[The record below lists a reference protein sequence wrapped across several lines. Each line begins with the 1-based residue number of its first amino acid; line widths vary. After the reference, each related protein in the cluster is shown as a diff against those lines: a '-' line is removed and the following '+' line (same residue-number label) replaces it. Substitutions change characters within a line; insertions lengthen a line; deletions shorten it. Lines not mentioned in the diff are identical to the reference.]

1 MHGWQC
7 GCHAVQYDSML
18 CAWPVCEQCVTSVLG
33 CGVEWIYD
41 GVCSRAELPQMGL
54 TGLRAIPLKPLCSQQ
69 QDMGALF
76 HITCYTW
83 NVMKVMNGRW
93 KWTVLRADE
102 TWMILQTGGIDL
114 IIHLSGYSN
123 SMPLSFICLTV
134 GVCDL
139 SYCSSV
145 SWRWLSVIWWMVKWS
160 GWLITVETTERQF
173 LPSKPNGTDPSPWAT
188 FFQTLL
194 SVCLELTSQ
203 MCI

>member
-1 MHGWQC
+1 MRLSC
-7 GCHAVQYDSML
+7 SAVWFHVM
-18 CAWPVCEQCVTSVLG
+18 CVTSVWTVCDQRAGLRS
-33 CGVEWIYD
+33 GVDIWWSLFQ
-41 GVCSRAELPQMGL
+41 SRAATDGADRTACHTSE
-54 TGLRAIPLKPLCSQQ
+54 PLKPHQ

-76 HITCYTW
+76 HKTCYTW

-93 KWTVLRADE
+93 MWTVWRADE

-194 SVCLELTSQ
+194 SVSLELTSQ